1 MQYCGYLCE
10 CVRAY
15 CELSNNNN
23 NNKRLRNAFLD
34 VQFNFVQMVPFHIQH
49 NKLVWLFHLNS
60 RMFKW
65 GLEKQPKK
73 KTRAN

>member
-23 NNKRLRNAFLD
+23 NKKRLRNAFLD
-34 VQFNFVQMVPFHIQH
+34 VQFNFVQMVPFHI
-49 NKLVWLFHLNS
+49 
-60 RMFKW
+60 
-65 GLEKQPKK
+65 
-73 KTRAN
+73 